1 MPAWCIRWIRE
12 LQVGRSRGVYLVR
25 YACDPQNVVKAQDIV
40 IRDLKTMQSQPVGD
54 DELLRVK
61 ALLLRRIPLS
71 EASIDDIALGF
82 IHRRDLNLPLDEPI
96 LAARRYIGLEP
107 IEVQTA
113 FQKWLRP
120 DDLVRV
126 SQGPTPK

>member
-1 MPAWCIRWIRE
+1 M
-12 LQVGRSRGVYLVR
+12 YLVR

-40 IRDLKTMQSQPVGD
+40 IRDLKSMQSQPVGD

-61 ALLLRRIPLS
+61 ALLVRRIPLS

-82 IHRRDLNLPLDEPI
+82 IHRRDFNLPLDEPI

-126 SQGPTPK
+126 SQGPIPK